1 MTERMRHKNYL
12 WSLPD
17 FGQQGDNV
25 DQNFHPH
32 GEYPVEWAKIS
43 ILQDI
48 RDTLF
53 EILDELRR
61 EEQKPKSRLDTMIQ
75 WTRWPRQKKS

>member
-17 FGQQGDNV
+17 FGQQGDNT

-61 EEQKPKSRLDTMIQ
+61 EEPKAPWWKL
-75 WTRWPRQKKS
+75 W